1 MSPLM
6 VNSSSVYELIQEC
19 LANNRTAQRQL
30 FEIYAPKMII
40 VCRRYVRLDTEAEDV
55 MQEAFVKIFRNLKSF
70 NFEGSFEGWVRKIM
84 INTSLKYISKKH
96 FQNESTTLSEVN
108 EESVEPEILYKLNEE
123 DIMDLIRSL
132 PDGYRHVFNMYIIEG
147 YSHKEIASMVDI
159 EESTSRSYLTR
170 AKDFLKS
177 KLTQPENKKRMQVSD
192 YVAGHRVT
200 IGMTFSMGKQDDCA
214 V

>member
-1 MSPLM
+1 M

-147 YSHKEIASMVDI
+147 YSHKEIASMLGI
-159 EESTSRSYLTR
+159 EESTSRSQLVKAR
-170 AKDFLKS
+170 RIL
-177 KLTQPENKKRMQVSD
+177 
-192 YVAGHRVT
+192 
-200 IGMTFSMGKQDDCA
+200 QDKIINLQKIA
-214 V
+214 I